1 MSMTFFALAPSPLE
15 VLLPQ
20 WARRQLDPRETMAVL
35 VPLLLLVVAVK
46 AAVLLPLLLP
56 AMAVKAAVLLPLPLV
71 AVARPEMA
79 KTPTSDLEPFKTPV
93 SQTVLPET
101 SLLLLRFLASLESL
115 GWLSSCRHVLSMDT
129 PRG

>member
-1 MSMTFFALAPSPLE
+1 
-15 VLLPQ
+15 
-20 WARRQLDPRETMAVL
+20 